1 MTHYHCL
8 DGCEKA
14 QGETVAGRLVCV
26 QCGAPFVPC
35 NPEIC
40 PEQET

>member
-14 QGETVAGRLVCV
+14 QGETVAGELRCV

-40 PEQET
+40 PEMEP